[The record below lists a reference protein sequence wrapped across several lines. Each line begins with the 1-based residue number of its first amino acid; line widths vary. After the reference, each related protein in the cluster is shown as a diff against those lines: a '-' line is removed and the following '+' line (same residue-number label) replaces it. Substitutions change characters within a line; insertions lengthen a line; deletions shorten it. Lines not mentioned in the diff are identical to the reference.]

1 MVHLIFV
8 QTVIAYIHQIQ
19 YYLRAVEDSQSANN
33 FRLAGVKAKAY
44 SIHSKS

>member
-33 FRLAGVKAKAY
+33 PPGGG
-44 SIHSKS
+44 SIHAKTTN